1 MDKKISIVVPVYN
14 GEKYISKCL
23 DSLINQSYKNI
34 EIIIINDGSSDNTEK
49 ICNKYKEIDSRIKVI
64 SIENGGVS
72 KARNIGIE
80 NATGQFLMFCDSDDY
95 VAKDWC
101 KLLLENYKENNLIV
115 CDYYNVIDNEVKE
128 FDYER
133 PKVDSVINKADFLK
147 LRLYGINAPWNKIY
161 YLEVIKNNNIR
172 FDENISLGEDLR
184 FNIRY
189 LDAIS
194 GNINFIKTKLYFY
207 TLSRENC
214 LTNRIYKDYDI
225 QCIEQY
231 NFIREYMSIFGTKN
245 YEVWQIFYNSIF
257 MELVNSFN
265 MNLLLKNTSLL
276 QRIKKN
282 SYIMKTYEYQVC
294 AKNAEISSNKVYRWI
309 YRRKSYWYIYV
320 VDKVIRLINI

>member
-34 EIIIINDGSSDNTEK
+34 EIIIINDGSNDNTEK

-101 KLLLENYKENNLIV
+101 KLLLENYKENNLIL

-133 PKVDSVINKADFLK
+133 PKVDSVISKANFFKLK
-147 LRLYGINAPWNKIY
+147 LYGINVPWNKIY
-161 YLEVIKNNNIR
+161 SLEIIKNNNIR
-172 FDENISLGEDLR
+172 FDESISLGEDLR
-184 FNIRY
+184 FNIKY

-194 GNINFIKTKLYFY
+194 GNINFIKERLYFY

-225 QCIEQY
+225 QCLAQF
-231 NFIREYMSIFGTKN
+231 NFIKGYISKFGAEDKEIWNIFFN
-245 YEVWQIFYNSIF
+245 DIFWQF
-257 MELVNSFN
+257 VNALN
-265 MNLLLKNTSLL
+265 MNLKLK
-276 QRIKKN
+276 
-282 SYIMKTYEYQVC
+282 
-294 AKNAEISSNKVYRWI
+294 WI
-309 YRRKSYWYIYV
+309 
-320 VDKVIRLINI
+320 LILT

>member
-14 GEKYISKCL
+14 GEEYISKCL

-34 EIIIINDGSSDNTEK
+34 EIIIINDGSNDNTEK

-101 KLLLENYKENNLIV
+101 KLLLENYKENNLIL

-133 PKVDSVINKADFLK
+133 PKVNNVINKADFLK
-147 LRLYGINAPWNKIY
+147 LRLYGINAPWNKIF
-161 YLEVIKNNNIR
+161 YLDIIKNNNIR

-184 FNIRY
+184 FNIEY
-189 LDAIS
+189 LDVIS
-194 GNINFIKTKLYFY
+194 GNIILLKKRLYYY
-207 TLSRENC
+207 TLSRKDC
-214 LTNRIYKDYDI
+214 LTNKIYKDYEKL
-225 QCIEQY
+225 CINQY
-231 NFIREYMSIFGTKN
+231 HFIRMYMEKFRTINS
-245 YEVWQIFYNSIF
+245 EVWKIFYNSIF
-257 MELVNSFN
+257 VELVNSFN
-265 MNLLLKNTSLL
+265 MNLLLKNINLL
-276 QRIKKN
+276 QKIKKN
-282 SYIMKTYEYQVC
+282 SQIMKTSEYQIC
-294 AKNAEISSNKVYRWI
+294 AKNADISTNKIYKWI
-309 YRRKSYWYIYV
+309 HRRKSYWYIYI
-320 VDKVIRLINI
+320 VDKIIKLKKI

>member
-34 EIIIINDGSSDNTEK
+34 EIIIINDGSNDNTEK

-101 KLLLENYKENNLIV
+101 KLLLENYKENNLIL

-133 PKVDSVINKADFLK
+133 PKVDSVISKANFFKLK
-147 LRLYGINAPWNKIY
+147 LYGINVPWNKIY
-161 YLEVIKNNNIR
+161 SLEIIKNNNIR
-172 FDENISLGEDLR
+172 FDEEISLGEDLR
-184 FNIRY
+184 FNIKY

-194 GNINFIKTKLYFY
+194 GNINFIKERLYFY
-207 TLSRENC
+207 TLSREDC

-225 QCIEQY
+225 QCLEQY
-231 NFIREYMSIFGTKN
+231 KFVKSYMDILGTRDC
-245 YEVWQIFYNSIF
+245 EVWNIFYNNIF
-257 MELVNSFN
+257 VELVNSFN
-265 MNLLLKNTSLL
+265 MNLLLKDISFMK
-276 QRIKKN
+276 RIKKN
-282 SYIMKTYEYQVC
+282 SRIMKTSEYKIC
-294 AKNAEISSNKVYRWI
+294 AQNADISPNRIYRWI
-309 YRRKSYWYIYV
+309 YRRKSYWYIYIT
-320 VDKVIRLINI
+320 DKIMKLKNI